1 MGFMPFLPR
10 KQSGLLLSLLH
21 RTVYRRI
28 HGYFFTHLCTPRRR
42 PRRSHSRRRRDVI
55 ARRGHARDVSVV
67 VDARVR
73 VYDVVVDD
81 GVVVEIFQG
90 RDASAGVRDAARA
103 SRRGRRRVRVQGWDD
118 AGVHGGW
125 VVRAGDGDRRARGER
140 RDAGTDSWEFFCV
153 CARARARSRRCRS
166 TRRRIHS
173 FIHSFFHS
181 RVGWVTRRDA
191 TSVGETA
198 TVMDVE
204 RGEGR
209 RGRRW
214 RENAPFRSFVRSF
227 VRSFARR
234 VHAVDA
240 NARVD
245 ASRRACRP
253 RVSFRDAAA
262 RETRGDDG

>member
-1 MGFMPFLPR
+1 MIR
-10 KQSGLLLSLLH
+10 YS
-21 RTVYRRI
+21 TVYRRI

-42 PRRSHSRRRRDVI
+42 PRRSHSRRRRDVT

-73 VYDVVVDD
+73 VYVVVVDD
-81 GVVVEIFQG
+81 GVVVQVFQG
-90 RDASAGVRDAARA
+90 AT
-103 SRRGRRRVRVQGWDD
+103 RRRACATPRARLD
-118 AGVHGGW
+118 AGVGAFGSKAGMTQVFTEDGLCVPVTVIAVREGN
-125 VVRAGDGDRRARGER
+125 VVTQVRIRGN
-140 RDAGTDSWEFFCV
+140 FLCV
-153 CARARARSRRCRS
+153 CARARAVASVS
-166 TRRRIHS
+166 LDPTADSSIHS
-173 FIHSFFHS
+173 FIHSS

-227 VRSFARR
+227 VRSRDAC
-234 VHAVDA
+234 AVDA

-253 RVSFRDAAA
+253 RVSFRDARAG
-262 RETRGDDG
+262 ERGKATDGWMDR